1 MNRKLFVFLL
11 LTPLLVLVHIAAAE
25 QPKKVPR
32 IGVLTPGNR
41 SPAIDAFLKGLRALG
56 YVEGQNIAVEYRF
69 GDGNEDR
76 LPALAAQLVDAT
88 VDIIIS
94 TSPRATFAV
103 RQLTKSI
110 PIIETFVGPLH
121 VNLAHPDRNVTG
133 VSSMPRELS
142 GKRLEV
148 LNEIIPGIPRVA
160 VLANGVSAAQETMI
174 KEVDA
179 VARSLGVQI
188 QILNVKK
195 AEEIKNAFT
204 AMARGRVGALI
215 VFPQAMLVQNRTTII
230 ELAAK
235 NRVPAMYPDSR
246 FTDVGGLMSYGPNS
260 AERYYRAAYFVD
272 KILEGSKPSDLPIER
287 PTKFEFVINQK
298 TANELHLNIP
308 PGVLMWA
315 DRVIK

>member
-1 MNRKLFVFLL
+1 
-11 LTPLLVLVHIAAAE
+11 
-25 QPKKVPR
+25 
-32 IGVLTPGNR
+32 
-41 SPAIDAFLKGLRALG
+41 
-56 YVEGQNIAVEYRF
+56 
-69 GDGNEDR
+69 
-76 LPALAAQLVDAT
+76 
-88 VDIIIS
+88 
-94 TSPRATFAV
+94 
-103 RQLTKSI
+103 
-110 PIIETFVGPLH
+110 
-121 VNLAHPDRNVTG
+121 
-133 VSSMPRELS
+133 MPRELS

-174 KEVDA
+174 EEVDA
-179 VARSLGVQI
+179 VARSLSVQI

-215 VFPQAMLVQNRTTII
+215 VSTQAMLVQNRTTII

-260 AERYYRAAYFVD
+260 VERYYRAAYFVD
-272 KILEGSKPSDLPIER
+272 KVLEGSKPSDLPIER
-287 PTKFEFVINQK
+287 PTKFELVINEK

-308 PGVLMWA
+308 PDVLMWA
-315 DRVIK
+315 VRVIK